1 MTIDR
6 RDLLKCV
13 PAGLGAVSNAK
24 TLSAQQDVAQFN
36 WAGNVRYGTNRLLNI
51 ESVEQLQEF
60 VQKQNGLKALGSRHC
75 FSLISDNVHQ
85 LISLRSMNRILDID
99 ETEKTVSVE
108 AGITY
113 SKLGPELDRQGYALH
128 NLASLPHIS
137 VAGSIAT
144 ATHGSG
150 SKNGNLASA
159 VAEIELVTADG
170 ELHTLSRKKDA
181 DGFLGAVVHLGALGI
196 VTRVKLDIQPTF
208 RISEYWY
215 HGMKKERLYEN
226 FSQIMNSAYSVS
238 VFSDFKRGFT
248 NEHWP
253 SIRLKVHEEAGYSAK
268 PELFGARLASTISE
282 KSKKADQS
290 TCNTSGA
297 WWERLPHFTIDGVA
311 AKGNELQTEYFVA
324 IEHATD
330 AIKAVATLADRIQP
344 LLYASE
350 LRTVAADRLW
360 MSTCYEQLSLAI
372 HFTWKSDKEAV
383 FNLLPEIEKRLA
395 PFEPRPHW
403 GKLFFMGSK
412 TLETRYERLTDF
424 RQLVDRYDPESK
436 FRNSFLRNK
445 IGI

>member
-1 MTIDR
+1 MRIDR
-6 RDLLKCV
+6 RAFLKCV
-13 PAGLGAVSNAK
+13 PVGLGAVSKAK
-24 TLSAQQDVAQFN
+24 TLFAQQDAAQFN

-51 ESVEQLQEF
+51 ESVDQLQEF
-60 VQKQNGLKALGSRHC
+60 VKKQNSLKALGSRHC
-75 FSLISDNVHQ
+75 FSRIADNVHQ
-85 LISLRSMNRILDID
+85 LISLRSMNRMLEID

-137 VAGSIAT
+137 VAGAIAT

-170 ELHTLSRKKDA
+170 ELHTLSRKKDS
-181 DGFLGAVVHLGALGI
+181 DEFLGAVVHLGALGI

-215 HGMKKERLYEN
+215 HGMKKESLYEN

-238 VFSDFKRGFT
+238 VFSNPKRGFT

-253 SIRLKVHEEAGYSAK
+253 SIRLKVHEEAGLEAK
-268 PELFGARLASTISE
+268 PELFGARLTSTA
-282 KSKKADQS
+282 SKKAGQA
-290 TCNTSGA
+290 TRNTTGS
-297 WWERLPHFTIDGVA
+297 WWERLPHFAIGDVA

-324 IEHATD
+324 MEHAVD

-344 LLYASE
+344 LLHASE
-350 LRTVAADRLW
+350 LRTVAADKLW
-360 MSTCYEQLSLAI
+360 MSTCYEQQSLAI
-372 HFTWKSDKEAV
+372 HFTWKPDQEGVA
-383 FNLLPEIEKRLA
+383 NLLPEIEKRLA
-395 PFEPRPHW
+395 PFEARPHW

-412 TLETRYERLTDF
+412 TLESRYDRLADF
-424 RQLVDRYDPESK
+424 RRLVSRYDPEAK
-436 FRNSFLRNK
+436 FGNAFLRNK
-445 IGI
+445 LGV